1 MFVQKILKK
10 VTWALQRY
18 CNFYSARSFSFAEYR
33 KDFKARFDG
42 LHAAGYNS
50 TESEPIWVKFGML

>member
-1 MFVQKILKK
+1 MCFLLGVKLP
-10 VTWALQRY
+10 Y
-18 CNFYSARSFSFAEYR
+18 SFAEYW

-50 TESEPIWVKFGML
+50 AESEPIWVKFGNL